1 MERLNIDDQG
11 VLSMID
17 AVLFGIIILLVTML
31 IFQQFGGALTR
42 ERDLASSEFRREVVH
57 DIQNVALKSTIEET
71 GYVNLSS
78 NQPEQV
84 RLVNVSVERAIKDYL
99 YLDHISQ
106 EKQALSYN
114 LSNLEEEIKQIY
126 ERCAWDVSQYHFALR
141 SSYETSELFL
151 SNVEGTDTEQDIPPG
166 RAASTASITL
176 RLQRVEV
183 SLFIWR

>member
-1 MERLNIDDQG
+1 MERLNNNNQG

-17 AVLFGIIILLVTML
+17 AVLFGIIILVVTIL
-31 IFQQFGGALTR
+31 IFQQFGGALNR
-42 ERDLASSEFRREVVH
+42 ERDLASSEFKREAVH
-57 DIQNVALKSTIEET
+57 DIQNVGLKSTIEET
-71 GYVNLSS
+71 GYVNLSCD
-78 NQPEQV
+78 QPKQV

-99 YLDHISQ
+99 YLDQLSQ
-106 EKQALSYN
+106 EKQSLSYN

-126 ERCAWDVSQYHFALR
+126 ERCAWDVSQYRFALR

-151 SNVEGTDTEQDIPPG
+151 SNVEGLDKEQDIPLE

-183 SLFIWR
+183 TLFIWR